1 MEIFNTLTEWLSSPS
16 GQVAIVI
23 ATFALTIVA
32 FIADKV
38 RSDIVA
44 LCSLALLLVTNVL
57 TPAEALAGFSN
68 SAVVMMIGL
77 FVVGGAVFQ
86 TGLARIIS
94 GRLLK
99 LAGTSEVK
107 LFFSRHD
114 CHQRGGR
121 LCEQYGYGS
130 LVVADYS
137 GYVEVG
143 RHESCQTYDAIG
155 LCQFDGWHIDTHRY
169 TAQPHR

>member
-1 MEIFNTLTEWLSSPS
+1 MEIISNLTQLLDSPA
-16 GQVAIVI
+16 GQIGIVVAV
-23 ATFALTIVA
+23 FALTIIA

-86 TGLARIIS
+86 TGLALIIS
-94 GRLLK
+94 
-99 LAGTSEVK
+99 
-107 LFFSRHD
+107 
-114 CHQRGGR
+114 
-121 LCEQYGYGS
+121 
-130 LVVADYS
+130 
-137 GYVEVG
+137 
-143 RHESCQTYDAIG
+143 
-155 LCQFDGWHIDTHRY
+155 
-169 TAQPHR
+169 

>member
-1 MEIFNTLTEWLSSPS
+1 MEIFSNLTQLLASPA
-16 GQVAIVI
+16 GQIGIVVAV
-23 ATFALTIVA
+23 FALTIVA

-99 LAGTSEVK
+99 LAGTSELK
-107 LFFSRHD
+107 LFFLVMLVTS
-114 CHQRGGR
+114 
-121 LCEQYGYGS
+121 
-130 LVVADYS
+130 VVAAFVS
-137 GYVEVG
+137 NTGTVALLLPILPWL
-143 RHESCQTYDAIG
+143 SK
-155 LCQFDGWHIDTHRY
+155 
-169 TAQPHR
+169 

>member
-1 MEIFNTLTEWLSSPS
+1 MEIFSNLTQLLASPA
-16 GQVAIVI
+16 GQIGIVVAV
-23 ATFALTIVA
+23 FALTIVA

-99 LAGTSEVK
+99 LAGTSELK
-107 LFFSRHD
+107 LFFLVMLVTS
-114 CHQRGGR
+114 
-121 LCEQYGYGS
+121 
-130 LVVADYS
+130 VVAAFVSNTGTVALLLPIILAMSKSAY
-137 GYVEVG
+137 
-143 RHESCQTYDAIG
+143 
-155 LCQFDGWHIDTHRY
+155 
-169 TAQPHR
+169 

>member
-1 MEIFNTLTEWLSSPS
+1 MEIISNLTQLLASPA
-16 GQVAIVI
+16 GQIGIVVAV
-23 ATFALTIVA
+23 FALTIIA

-99 LAGTSEVK
+99 LAGTSEIK
-107 LFFSRHD
+107 LFFLVMLVTS
-114 CHQRGGR
+114 
-121 LCEQYGYGS
+121 
-130 LVVADYS
+130 VVAAFVS
-137 GYVEVG
+137 NTGTV
-143 RHESCQTYDAIG
+143 A
-155 LCQFDGWHIDTHRY
+155 
-169 TAQPHR
+169 

>member
-1 MEIFNTLTEWLSSPS
+1 METLQTVGTWFASPS

-23 ATFALTIVA
+23 AVFALTIVA

-44 LCSLALLLVTNVL
+44 LSSLALLLVTNVL
-57 TPAEALAGFSN
+57 TPGEALAGFSN

-86 TGLARIIS
+86 TGLARTIS

-107 LFFSRHD
+107 LFFLVMIVTS
-114 CHQRGGR
+114 
-121 LCEQYGYGS
+121 
-130 LVVADYS
+130 VVAAFVSNTGTVALLLPIILAMAKSAGTSPAKLMMPLALPAQWVAYS
-137 GYVEVG
+137 
-143 RHESCQTYDAIG
+143 
-155 LCQFDGWHIDTHRY
+155 
-169 TAQPHR
+169 P